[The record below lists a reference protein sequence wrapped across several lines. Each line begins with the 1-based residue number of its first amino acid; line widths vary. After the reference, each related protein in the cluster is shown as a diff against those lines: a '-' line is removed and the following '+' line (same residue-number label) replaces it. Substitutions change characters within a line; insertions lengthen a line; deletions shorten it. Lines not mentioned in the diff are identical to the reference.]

1 MIGTLGDIVFEVSDQ
16 TVRTLKNLKGEAG
29 SDWGSHDVVHGK
41 PRSEWIGPK
50 NRTYSFDM
58 QLRAQDGVP
67 PRRTLTQLQKMAE
80 GASAYYFVLG
90 GQPMA
95 DNPFK
100 VLTASD
106 AWDVV
111 FQDGKLIACT
121 VSVKLEEYL

>member
-1 MIGTLGDIVFEVSDQ
+1 MIGTLGDIVFEVSDK
-16 TVRTLKNLKGEAG
+16 TVRTLKNLQGEAG

-50 NRTYSFDM
+50 NRTYNFDM

-67 PRRTLTQLQKMAE
+67 PRRTLNQLQKMAE
-80 GASAYYFVLG
+80 SANAYYFVLG

-100 VLTASD
+100 VLTSSD
-106 AWDVV
+106 AWDVILK
-111 FQDGKLIACT
+111 DGKLIACT